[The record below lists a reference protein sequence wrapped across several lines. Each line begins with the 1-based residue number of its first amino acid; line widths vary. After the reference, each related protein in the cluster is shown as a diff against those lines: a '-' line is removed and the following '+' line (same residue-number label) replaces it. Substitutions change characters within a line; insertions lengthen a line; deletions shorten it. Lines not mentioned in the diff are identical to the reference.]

1 MRQNALPI
9 AAYLI
14 VVAFGLVMFVA
25 QAPPTVDS
33 ILIAGGKTL
42 VVATILGAFTL
53 VVILGKNRFEDGTEV
68 NSAQ

>member
-1 MRQNALPI
+1 MRLNALPI

-25 QAPPTVDS
+25 QAPPTVDGF
-33 ILIAGGKTL
+33 LIAGGKTL

-53 VVILGKNRFEDGTEV
+53 IVILGKNRLEDSTEMD
-68 NSAQ
+68 STQ